1 MTKWFKH
8 DARFVRRSNN
18 GKGTDDA
25 WTQVTIPAANITP
38 ASGALT
44 SRSGTLRYKKI
55 GTTVFLHVSI
65 TITNAG
71 TGAGALNVAGMPYP
85 VAASGI
91 ATTGVGRENV
101 LTGFIVT
108 AVMTAG
114 NSTLFITRYDGATI
128 IGSGRR
134 IDLTITYETDPD

>member
-55 GTTVFLHVSI
+55 GTTVHLWLSV
-65 TITNAG
+65 TITTAG
-71 TGAGALNVAGMPYP
+71 TGAGALNVGGLPFAPKNISVGAGRQVNAGFAFCQL
-85 VAASGI
+85 VAAPSG
-91 ATTGVGRENV
+91 V
-101 LTGFIVT
+101 
-108 AVMTAG
+108 
-114 NSTLFITRYDGATI
+114 SITRYDGATAI
-128 IGSGRR
+128 VSGTT
-134 IDLTITYETDPD
+134 IYGNITYETDPD